1 MFIISLLLRNVN
13 SFGGIFMTLTIL
25 SDETIIELI
34 IARSKELLN
43 DSSYDGPYTVLTAFE
58 ETIDHLYYHGQAWK
72 LTASNV
78 DLKRFRAHIYSH
90 LRHGIGLSCS
100 VRASA
105 SSFYRNVR
113 RNSEHDP
120 VFIEELLAAE
130 AERTEAIRK
139 ILGYQSAGVIDII
152 EPLLTYAKNHGGID
166 VLTYV
171 SLFNYGYILGKRAE
185 RARRKGGADL

>member
-1 MFIISLLLRNVN
+1 MSIK
-13 SFGGIFMTLTIL
+13 IL
-25 SDETIIELI
+25 SDETIIALI
-34 IARSKELLN
+34 IASSKELLN
-43 DSSYDGPYTVLTAFE
+43 DPSYDDPYTVLTAFE

-78 DLKRFRAHIYSH
+78 DLKRFRAHIYSY
-90 LRHGIGLSCS
+90 LRHGIDLSCS

-130 AERTEAIRK
+130 AERSEAIRRNEKETEAIRK
-139 ILGYQSAGVIDII
+139 ILEHQFVDAIDII
-152 EPLLTYAKNHGGID
+152 KPLLTYAKNHGGID
-166 VLTYV
+166 ALTYV

-185 RARRKGGADL
+185 RARRKGGAAL

>member
-1 MFIISLLLRNVN
+1 
-13 SFGGIFMTLTIL
+13 MTLTIL
-25 SDETIIELI
+25 SDETIIGLI
-34 IARSKELLN
+34 IASSKELLN
-43 DSSYDGPYTVLTAFE
+43 NPSYGDSYTAFTAFE

-105 SSFYRNVR
+105 SSFYRNTR
-113 RNSEHDP
+113 HSGEHDP
-120 VFIEELLAAE
+120 AFIEELLAAE
-130 AERTEAIRK
+130 AERTEAINRNEKETEAVRK

-152 EPLLTYAKNHGGID
+152 EPLLTYAKNHGGIN

-185 RARRKGGADL
+185 RARRKGGANL